1 MSTLTPRMKNW
12 LARFGAHIGT
22 ATKSGFPTTIVVE
35 SAGID
40 DERYVT
46 FQLTDAQREQIKT
59 NIEENPYVAMA
70 PHAIAAIRAAYQFKG
85 SALLE
90 GNLLKVEVKEIYCTK
105 PGPEAALRLD
115 VLGID
120 QVIKFEESRWRD
132 VGPPK

>member
-1 MSTLTPRMKNW
+1 MSTLTPRMMNW

-35 SAGID
+35 SATIED
-40 DERYVT
+40 SKYVT
-46 FQLTDAQREQIKT
+46 FELTDAQRDQIVG
-59 NIEENPYVAMA
+59 NIEENPYVALA

-85 SALLE
+85 PAKLE
-90 GNLLKVEVKEIYCTK
+90 GNALSVEIKEIYCTK

-115 VLGID
+115 VLSTD
-120 QVIKFEESRWRD
+120 QIIKFEESRWRD

>member
-1 MSTLTPRMKNW
+1 MSALTPRMMNW

-22 ATKSGFPTTIVVE
+22 ASKSGYPTTIVVE
-35 SAGID
+35 SATID
-40 DERYVT
+40 DGKYVA
-46 FQLTDAQREQIKT
+46 FQLTDAQREQIAG
-59 NIEENPYVAMA
+59 NIAENPYVAMA

-85 SALLE
+85 SAILE
-90 GNLLKVEVKEIYCTK
+90 GNSLKVEIKEIYCTK

-115 VLGID
+115 VLSMD